1 MNLYDLDGPWLSFHS
16 LSPSLSLFHLFH
28 CLSFFPTLLCPNS
41 ARLAFCSLS
50 RIPDVTNLQQ
60 MQRLEQWMLR
70 TLHGFRECLKSLHP
84 KRNLLNLTFA
94 TRANLRIWPKLDLKF
109 WVGCRAAARAKI
121 LPPTQ
126 TWHGTPVHRTSTRF
140 NTSKGPW
147 MQLPSMSVSE
157 SIAFAQ
163 LDHKD
168 GNSVSYVGGTYLAL
182 KSCRSRVAIW
192 NAPKGTQTNSLAKPS
207 YHAYFLLIF
216 CWFLVCHW
224 F

>member
-157 SIAFAQ
+157 S
-163 LDHKD
+163 LHSL
-168 GNSVSYVGGTYLAL
+168 NSITKMG
-182 KSCRSRVAIW
+182 I
-192 NAPKGTQTNSLAKPS
+192 PS
-207 YHAYFLLIF
+207 HMSEVHT
-216 CWFLVCHW
+216 WHW
-224 F
+224 RAAGAE